1 MISPRGG
8 VRRIFCRPDGGLTI
22 GGGDCHR
29 GSVRLR
35 LTSPLPKLHRPDG
48 AKNRPHNEGG
58 IADMPRHVPTLDS
71 VIHPQKHLAQHEKIR
86 LIREIRCSIPNS

>member
-1 MISPRGG
+1 MGATDVFSAAPM
-8 VRRIFCRPDGGLTI
+8 GLDLW
-22 GGGDCHR
+22 GGDCHR

-58 IADMPRHVPTLDS
+58 IADMPRHVPTPDR
-71 VIHPQKHLAQHEKIR
+71 VIITQKHLAQHEKIR
-86 LIREIRCSIPNS
+86 LISEIRCSIPHS